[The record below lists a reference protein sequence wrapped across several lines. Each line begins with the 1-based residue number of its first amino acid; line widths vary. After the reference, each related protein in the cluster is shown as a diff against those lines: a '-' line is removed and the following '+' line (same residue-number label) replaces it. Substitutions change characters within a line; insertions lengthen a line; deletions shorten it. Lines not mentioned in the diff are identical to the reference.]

1 MSGERNQIFRTPVM
15 SHGPESKNK
24 GGKKKGGKK
33 RKAVQDITNN
43 SNVNSQTVSISKGQ
57 LISE

>member
-1 MSGERNQIFRTPVM
+1 MSN
-15 SHGPESKNK
+15 GPESKNK

-43 SNVNSQTVSISKGQ
+43 SNVNSQTVSVTAVMK
-57 LISE
+57 

>member
-1 MSGERNQIFRTPVM
+1 MLHLEDTSGWQPPVM
-15 SHGPESKNK
+15 SIGPESKNK

-43 SNVNSQTVSISKGQ
+43 SNVNSQTVSVI
-57 LISE
+57 